1 VIGAIDWSRPWLA
14 PLRELGEP
22 LAARIAGGASVAAAL
37 GERFVPQQAL
47 PRGEAY
53 EAFIA
58 RCGLVPTRDNLHD
71 FFAGLAWHHHPA
83 LKSRMNALQSAA
95 IARRGIGSRR
105 GPLRDALTRFDEH
118 GLLLDA
124 PPALWQAL
132 RERDWL
138 RLFVA
143 QRALWRQARLTV
155 FGHALL
161 EQLTRSPRK
170 ALTGFVF
177 DAGDALAA
185 DAATW
190 SAAPF
195 LPLPVLGVPLW
206 WPGSDDPAFYAD
218 TAVFRPAKSPRD
230 AGFDRRSPLNAP
242 ATP

>member
-22 LAARIAGGASVAAAL
+22 MAARIAGGASVAAAL
-37 GERFVPQQAL
+37 GERFVAQHDL

-58 RCGLVPTRDNLHD
+58 RCGRVPTRDNLHD

-83 LKSRMNALQSAA
+83 LKSRLNALQAA
-95 IARRGIGSRR
+95 EIACRGVGPRR

-138 RLFVA
+138 QLFVGR
-143 QRALWRQARLTV
+143 RALWRQARLTV

-161 EQLTRSPRK
+161 EQLARAPRK

-177 DAGDALAA
+177 AAGDATAA
-185 DAATW
+185 DAARW
-190 SAAPF
+190 AAAPL
-195 LPLPVLGVPLW
+195 LPLPVLGVPGW
-206 WPGSDDPAFYAD
+206 WPGNEDPAFYAD
-218 TAVFRPAKSPRD
+218 ADVFRPAKSPD
-230 AGFDRRSPLNAP
+230 GAGPGRAAGLKAAASP
-242 ATP
+242 